1 MSSSTPARIPFNRP
15 YVGGREMHYV
25 GQAILSSGISGDGRL
40 TKDCAALL
48 EERFGIHKVLMTPSC
63 TASLE
68 MAAMLCD
75 LKPGDEVI
83 LPSYTFVSTASCVV
97 RMGATP
103 VFVDIREDTLN
114 LDEELVE
121 QAITPRTRAILPVHY
136 AGVGCNMDRLMAI
149 AAEHNL
155 FVIED
160 AAQGVNA
167 HYRGKGLGSIGHL
180 GAYSFHDTKNYVC
193 GEGGALCINSPELA
207 ERADILRDKGT
218 NRSRFLRG
226 LVDKYTW
233 VDVGSSYVP
242 SEIACAFLYAQLEML
257 DEINERRGQVYD
269 RYNELLRPLEESGA
283 LRLPS
288 VPDDCET
295 NHHLYFVLMPD
306 AASRNALLEHL
317 RSRGIAA
324 VFHYIPLHSSPMGQQ
339 CGYNR
344 HELPVTDF
352 VSERLLRLPL
362 YCELSAE
369 NQQLIVEEITLFVE
383 RQGRKRFAA

>member
-25 GQAILSSGISGDGRL
+25 GQAILSSGISGDGRF

-207 ERADILRDKGT
+207 ERADILRDKGA
-218 NRSRFLRG
+218 NRSRF
-226 LVDKYTW
+226 
-233 VDVGSSYVP
+233 
-242 SEIACAFLYAQLEML
+242 
-257 DEINERRGQVYD
+257 
-269 RYNELLRPLEESGA
+269 
-283 LRLPS
+283 
-288 VPDDCET
+288 
-295 NHHLYFVLMPD
+295 
-306 AASRNALLEHL
+306 
-317 RSRGIAA
+317 
-324 VFHYIPLHSSPMGQQ
+324 
-339 CGYNR
+339 
-344 HELPVTDF
+344 
-352 VSERLLRLPL
+352 
-362 YCELSAE
+362 
-369 NQQLIVEEITLFVE
+369 
-383 RQGRKRFAA
+383 